1 MSAKRRKPS
10 PPKKAKAK
18 PAGQA
23 HREREAA
30 RRREQSSETREIGP
44 LPKVAKPKRKA
55 KCCKSLRLFCET
67 YLHSRFWMGW
77 STDHLKVIAKLEA
90 AILRGGLF
98 ALAMP
103 RGSGKTSLAEAA
115 ALWAILYGH
124 RRFVVLIGATDD
136 AACEMLDSIKIAVE
150 AMDELGDDFPE
161 ACHPIRRME
170 GINNRAAGQTLNGER
185 TRVAWTA
192 KEANFPTVA
201 GSKCSGAVIRVTGI
215 TGRVRG
221 MKAATAD
228 GKTIRP
234 DFAIADDPQTDD
246 SAVSLPEITKRE
258 KKLRGAVK
266 GLAGPGKTIAMVV
279 PCTVIASR
287 DLSDRILDRDRNPQF
302 QGERMKMIYSFPSN
316 MDRWEEYADLRKEW
330 YNADKVGDG
339 HNAYYRVHRK
349 EMDAGAVVAWPDR
362 FDPEAEVSGI
372 QAAMNLFID
381 NRREFLAEYQNEP
394 QDDDRVAGAKRI
406 EAEGVVKRLSGLD
419 RFAVPRES
427 SRITAFIDVGGELLW
442 YGVVAWD
449 ARFGG
454 SLIDY
459 GEFPRQNRRVFAATD
474 VTRSSLSAK
483 FSGVSESERVYAG
496 LTELVAA
503 IAGRE
508 HHREG
513 TGEAMR
519 AERILVDAGWQS
531 STVYKFCRQSAY
543 SAILYPSKGIGRTAT
558 ARGVSEWK
566 PKPGERSG
574 YHWRL
579 TMSETGSGRMVQFDP
594 DAWKTFLH
602 ERMVCGMG
610 GAGAFTL
617 YGKDSS
623 EHEQLAAHLAAEYAE
638 PVTLRGATFD
648 KWLMLP
654 GQTDNHLLDVLV
666 GCCVAASV
674 QGLAWSPG
682 GATSVPDAPRPKI
695 KLSEVYARK
704 QREKTI
710 V

>member
-1 MSAKRRKPS
+1 MSTSRKPD
-10 PPKKAKAK
+10 PAKKAKTD
-18 PAGQA
+18 PAAYEKYKAQQA
-23 HREREAA
+23 AISRERSEAG
-30 RRREQSSETREIGP
+30 RDIGP
-44 LPKVAKPKRKA
+44 LPPVKDAARKES
-55 KCCKSLRLFCET
+55 CRDSLRLFCET

-77 STDHLKVIAKLEA
+77 SADHLKVIAKLEA
-90 AILRGGLF
+90 AILKGGLF

-103 RGSGKTSLAEAA
+103 RGSGKTTLAEAA

-124 RRFVVLIGATDD
+124 RRFAVLIGATDE

-150 AMDELGDDFPE
+150 TIDELDEDFPE
-161 ACHPIRRME
+161 ACYPIRRME
-170 GINNRAAGQTLNGER
+170 GINNRAGGQTLNGKR

-201 GSKCSGAVIRVTGI
+201 GSKCSGAVICVTGI

-228 GKTIRP
+228 GKIIRP
-234 DFAIADDPQTDD
+234 DLAIADDPQTDD

-266 GLAGPGKTIAMVV
+266 GLAGPGKSIAMVV

-287 DLSDRILDRDRNPQF
+287 DLSDRILDRERNPQF
-302 QGERMKMIYSFPSN
+302 QGERMKMLYSFPTK
-316 MDRWEEYADLRKEW
+316 MERWEEYADLRRDW

-339 HNAYYRVHRK
+339 HNAYYRVHRE
-349 EMDAGAVVAWPDR
+349 EMDAGAVVAWPER
-362 FDPEAEVSGI
+362 FDPELEVSGI
-372 QAAMNLFID
+372 QAAMNLWID

-394 QDDDRVAGAKRI
+394 QDDERAAGAKRMQ
-406 EAEGVVKRLSGLD
+406 AEGIVQRLSGLE
-419 RFAVPRES
+419 RFAIPRES
-427 SRITAFIDVGGELLW
+427 ARITAFIDVGGELLW
-442 YGVVAWD
+442 SGIAAWD

-459 GEFPRQNRRVFAATD
+459 GEFPRQSRRVFEAND
-474 VTRSSLSAK
+474 VGRSGLAVK
-483 FSGVSESERVYAG
+483 FPGLSESERVYAG
-496 LTELVAA
+496 LAELVGL

-508 HHREG
+508 YYREG

-519 AERILVDAGWQS
+519 VERILIDAGWQAA
-531 STVYKFCRQSAY
+531 TVYKFCRQSHY
-543 SAILYPSKGIGRTAT
+543 SSILYPSKGIGRTTT

-566 PKPGERSG
+566 PRAGERSG

-602 ERMVCGMG
+602 ERMTCGMG

-617 YGKDSS
+617 YGKEPG

-638 PVTLRGATFD
+638 PLTLRGATFD
-648 KWLMLP
+648 KWAMLP

-674 QGLAWSPG
+674 QGLVWSPG
-682 GATSVPDAPRPKI
+682 SPIATAEAKRTF
-695 KLSEVYARK
+695 RK
-704 QREKTI
+704 HSDVQREKLTRAAS
-710 V
+710 